1 MVRMWGK
8 QILIY
13 CSGSVNWYSHC
24 GIWRFLK
31 KKKKTQLKTVLLYD
45 PATVL
50 PGLYIHTHT
59 LKDTCTPM
67 FTVALFITAKV
78 CKLLQ
83 ARILEWVA
91 VLFSKGSSQPK
102 DRTQV
107 SCITCRFFTSW
118 AIREAPY
125 IYIHTHTKKHNSK
138 RHMHSNVHSSIT
150 YNCQD
155 I

>member
-13 CSGSVNWYSHC
+13 CGGNVNCCSHC

-31 KKKKTQLKTVLLYD
+31 KKKTQLKTELPYD

-50 PGLYIHTHT
+50 LGLYIYTHT
-59 LKDTCTPM
+59 QKDTCTPM
-67 FTVALFITAKV
+67 FTVALFITAKI

-91 VLFSKGSSQPK
+91 VLFSRDLPNPRIEPRSRALRADSLP
-102 DRTQV
+102 
-107 SCITCRFFTSW
+107 
-118 AIREAPY
+118 AEL
-125 IYIHTHTKKHNSK
+125 
-138 RHMHSNVHSSIT
+138 
-150 YNCQD
+150 
-155 I
+155 